1 LLWSDPDAVNQ
12 LNPGR
17 SRHGTFTRHDAALR
31 ARLKSSVSGRWS
43 LVEAGREAS
52 GEAAAFDRRLG
63 VSDRARDLAD
73 ILLKRHGVLTREM
86 MALEQVDISWQEL
99 VFALRRMEYA
109 GLIRRGW
116 FVRALS
122 GEQYALPEALEML
135 QSTRTQNRSLGRPI
149 ALSAADPANPYG
161 VLLPGCGVSR
171 ESANLL
177 VVRNGRMIM
186 GLAGKSLVTPEPLTD
201 EEFDTAL
208 AALMKLR
215 PKLAIET
222 IDGAPALES
231 ERVHSM
237 AAMRFHSDGRSLI
250 YDGLPGPAP
259 ARTLAARAQAVR

>member
-1 LLWSDPDAVNQ
+1 MRCPR
-12 LNPGR
+12 R
-17 SRHGTFTRHDAALR
+17 SKCSNLPALKT
-31 ARLKSSVSGRWS
+31 A
-43 LVEAGREAS
+43 
-52 GEAAAFDRRLG
+52 
-63 VSDRARDLAD
+63 
-73 ILLKRHGVLTREM
+73 
-86 MALEQVDISWQEL
+86 
-99 VFALRRMEYA
+99 
-109 GLIRRGW
+109 
-116 FVRALS
+116 
-122 GEQYALPEALEML
+122 
-135 QSTRTQNRSLGRPI
+135 SLGRPI